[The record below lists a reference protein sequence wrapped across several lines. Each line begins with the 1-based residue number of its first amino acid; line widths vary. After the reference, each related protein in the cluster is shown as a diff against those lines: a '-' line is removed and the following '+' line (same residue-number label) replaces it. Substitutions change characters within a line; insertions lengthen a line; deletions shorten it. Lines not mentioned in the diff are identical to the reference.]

1 MDARHFTR
9 LIALHILGDPLSVG
23 NLAQYLEIAKEA
35 NLGVEITTSGA
46 NLSDFDLLLSPP
58 IKQVNFSLDALS
70 TLKNAPFLMRRICD
84 FCAYKV
90 QKGSEIFVN
99 LRVQKRAEN
108 IKIIEFLA
116 QNLMQNLP
124 NLAQIPQN
132 LMQNLTPNLTQ
143 IPQNLVQNLTQNP
156 QNLVQNLTPNLT
168 QNPQNPPQ
176 NPQNPP
182 QNRIKL
188 GNKIIIDFRDVFKWN
203 ADSASQN
210 SVQKGTCL
218 AIKTHIGILANG
230 VIVPCCIDAS
240 GNLPLGN
247 INKISIDSA
256 LKTSRAQKML
266 QGFRQN
272 RLIERFCQ
280 HCDYKNRFI

>member
-46 NLSDFDLLLSPP
+46 NLIDFDLLLSPP
-58 IKQVNFSLDALS
+58 IKQVNFSLDALFA
-70 TLKNAPFLMRRICD
+70 LKNAPFLMRRICD

-124 NLAQIPQN
+124 NLAQ
-132 LMQNLTPNLTQ
+132 
-143 IPQNLVQNLTQNP
+143 NP

-168 QNPQNPPQ
+168 QIPQIPPQ

-188 GNKIIIDFRDVFKWN
+188 GNKIIIDFRDVFKWNVDSVSQNRDVFKWN

-247 INKISIDSA
+247 INKTNIDSA

>member
-23 NLAQYLEIAKEA
+23 NLAQYLEVAKEA

-46 NLSDFDLLLSPP
+46 NLSDFDLLLNPP
-58 IKQVNFSLDALS
+58 IKQVNFSLDALFA
-70 TLKNAPFLMRRICD
+70 LKNAPFLMRRICD

-132 LMQNLTPNLTQ
+132 LMQNLTPNLA
-143 IPQNLVQNLTQNP
+143 
-156 QNLVQNLTPNLT
+156 QNLTPNLT
-168 QNPQNPPQ
+168 QIPPQ
-176 NPQNPP
+176 IPQNPP

-247 INKISIDSA
+247 INKTNIDSA

-280 HCDYKNRFI
+280 HCDYKNRFT